1 MLTFSVNK
9 TIDMDTKARQ
19 LADLINSINKYNAEY
34 VADAYFS
41 LIDSDAFL
49 DLDNYAYT
57 CKKHYLDKQNKSKVS
72 SIISSED
79 AANGY
84 RGVIAE
90 ELTDDFDYIA
100 DCERLVDMEEKVEDF
115 KKLRWYVI
123 INVGVDLYR
132 MLFLTCEEDI
142 EATRKFKYYVNKLA
156 LEEYFRDLLSDI
168 RILGVLKRELK

>member
-1 MLTFSVNK
+1 MDLQAYIDEIKLELTGNVLQLELPDSTIGTVVNK
-9 TIDMDTKARQ
+9 ALREIQRYTDETRLITVPFSKCIDLT
-19 LADLINSINKYNAEY
+19 
-34 VADAYFS
+34 
-41 LIDSDAFL
+41 
-49 DLDNYAYT
+49 
-57 CKKHYLDKQNKSKVS
+57 KSKVS

-132 MLFLTCEEDI
+132 MLFLTCEGDI